1 MAPGDLQEVLA
12 GLRRPTGVSP
22 ETERALLVGLGR
34 ADDAAVYR
42 LRDDLAIVETVD
54 FFPPV
59 VDDPWTWGAV
69 AAANAM
75 SDVYAMGGEV
85 LFALAVAGFPRDFD
99 KKIIAEVFRG
109 GAEKVAEAGGVIAGG
124 HTVVDAE
131 PKYGLCVTGRVHPDH
146 VFLKGGLRPG
156 DRLFLSKPLGTG
168 AITTAA
174 KEEAAAAE
182 VLEGAVRSMLRLNRV
197 AARVAREAGAAGAT
211 DITGFGL
218 LGHAAEMIEASGAGI
233 AVTASRLPLLP
244 GALAAAEA
252 GHLSGGAKRNR
263 RHVETVFGARLSID
277 AAVPA
282 PLAALL
288 AESETSGGLLFSIAP
303 GRAGGVLDA
312 FRAAGEECW
321 EIGEVLAEPLI
332 RIRA

>member
-12 GLRRPTGVSP
+12 GLRRPSGLSAAA
-22 ETERALLVGLGR
+22 ERDLLVGLGR

-42 LRDDLAIVETVD
+42 LAPDLAIVETVD

-69 AAANAM
+69 AAVNAM

-99 KKIIAEVFRG
+99 KRIIADVFRG
-109 GAEKVAEAGGVIAGG
+109 GAEKVAEAGGVVGGG

-146 VFLKGGLRPG
+146 LLIKGGLRPG

-168 AITTAA
+168 VITTAA
-174 KEEAAAAE
+174 KNDLAPAD
-182 VLEGAVRSMLRLNRV
+182 VLDGAVRSMLRLNRV
-197 AARVAREAGAAGAT
+197 AARVAAQGGAIGAT

-218 LGHAAEMIEASGAGI
+218 LGHAGEMVEASGAGI
-233 AVTASRLPLLP
+233 AISAGRLPLLS
-244 GALAAAEA
+244 GALSLAEA
-252 GHLSGGAKRNR
+252 GQFSGGMKRNR
-263 RHVETVFGARLSID
+263 RHLDTSLGARLQVDPGIS
-277 AAVPA
+277 A
-282 PLAALL
+282 PLVGILTEA
-288 AESETSGGLLFSIAP
+288 ETSGGLLFSIAP
-303 GRAGGVLDA
+303 DRAAGVLDA
-312 FRAAGEECW
+312 FAVAGEPCW
-321 EIGEVLAEPLI
+321 EIGEVLAESLI
-332 RIRA
+332 RVRV